1 MSQVDIQPKSPSF
14 NFFHK
19 LVDFPLPVKRASM
32 DQTIRSGNQD
42 AAILQVGGTARFGS
56 DSRAPKACLNLINL
70 FTMISFTFLLFFAIF
85 FGNEHQNFV
94 WGPRL
99 KKKEVSLDR
108 L

>member
-1 MSQVDIQPKSPSF
+1 
-14 NFFHK
+14 
-19 LVDFPLPVKRASM
+19 M

-99 KKKEVSLDR
+99 KKKELSLDR